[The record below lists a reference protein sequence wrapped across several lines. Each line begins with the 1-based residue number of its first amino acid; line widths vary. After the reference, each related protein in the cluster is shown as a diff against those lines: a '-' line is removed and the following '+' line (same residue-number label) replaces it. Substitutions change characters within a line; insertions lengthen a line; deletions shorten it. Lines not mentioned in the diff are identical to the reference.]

1 MKMPAFQEY
10 LSAKKVI
17 DDRSINQLVWERLT
31 ACLSEPVT
39 SSPFLI
45 LEAGAGIG
53 TMLERMLE
61 KNILPD
67 TVEFTAIDS
76 DPENIHTALKNLPEW
91 SKKLDWQ
98 SKQIENGY
106 QLIQASKSIRVELI
120 QMDVFEFL
128 KNQRQEKR
136 WDLVVANAF
145 LDLIDVARFLMNLRP
160 TVNLGC
166 LLYFTI
172 NYDGLTIFE
181 PEVNRFLDEKITGM
195 FNASM
200 DRNQTGS
207 NFREGSRTGRHL
219 LPRLCES
226 GYEIL
231 EAGSSDWIVFAR
243 NKGYRPEE
251 MVLLKAI
258 LLMVEKENTRSAV
271 VNPREFSSWLKTR
284 QRQIKAGE
292 LVYIAHQL
300 DVLACWSGK
309 GV

>member
-1 MKMPAFQEY
+1 
-10 LSAKKVI
+10 
-17 DDRSINQLVWERLT
+17 
-31 ACLSEPVT
+31 
-39 SSPFLI
+39 
-45 LEAGAGIG
+45 
-53 TMLERMLE
+53 MLE

-91 SKKLDWQ
+91 SKKLGWQ
-98 SKQIENGY
+98 SEQIENGY

-145 LDLIDVARFLMNLRP
+145 LDLIDVSGFLSNLRSKM
-160 TVNLGC
+160 NSEC

-181 PEVNRFLDEKITGM
+181 PEVDRFLDEKITGM

-200 DRNQTGS
+200 DRNQAES
-207 NFREGSRTGRHL
+207 RFREGSRTGRHL
-219 LPRLCES
+219 LPRLRES
-226 GYEIL
+226 GCEIL

-243 NKGYRPEE
+243 NKGYLPEE
-251 MVLLKAI
+251 VVLLNAI
-258 LLMVEKENTRSAV
+258 LSMVEKESAQSTDV
-271 VNPREFSSWLKTR
+271 DSGEFSSWLKTR
-284 QRQIKAGE
+284 QRQIKAR
-292 LVYIAHQL
+292 
-300 DVLACWSGK
+300 
-309 GV
+309 